1 MNSIYNN
8 DINCLKEMGFEK
20 QNFNFLEHAAD
31 IDLDTKITPLIY
43 ASYLGRHDISK
54 KLLENERIDIDMA
67 S

>member
-31 IDLDTKITPLIY
+31 IDLDT
-43 ASYLGRHDISK
+43 
-54 KLLENERIDIDMA
+54 
-67 S
+67 